1 MVKEFSSRRDHS
13 TTLIIGAQQTVEHLE
28 LLIKL
33 TWFKI
38 DILVLTLLTILFMG
52 VFKIITKGDVNKTY
66 STIFQNIQIP
76 SWPVSFGETT
86 LYNGFVFIQYRT

>member
-1 MVKEFSSRRDHS
+1 MFKEFSSRRDHS

-38 DILVLTLLTILFMG
+38 DISFMG

-86 LYNGFVFIQYRT
+86 LYNGFVFMQCRT